1 MIRIFII
8 LLIPLLLIGCIGC
21 QANNDPINYFS
32 QNHMY
37 KMEDGT
43 ILPTF
48 DDGPNE
54 NTSFILDKLK
64 EYNIK
69 AAFFVIGQNA
79 EKYPDILQR
88 IVDEG
93 HYLGNH
99 TYNHTRVNASSL
111 IDLQNEILKT
121 QNIIKKY
128 TTLKWFRPPC
138 GEISSEIDKWLYDNE
153 FKVVRWTIGGSIN
166 MDLKPGDII
175 LMHDKDNMNELDL
188 KLNKIKSITN

>member
-8 LLIPLLLIGCIGC
+8 ILIPLLLIGC
-21 QANNDPINYFS
+21 QSNNDPINYFS

-54 NTSFILDKLK
+54 NTSYILDKLK

-69 AAFFVIGQNA
+69 AAFFVIGRNA
-79 EKYPDILQR
+79 EKYPEILQR
-88 IVDEG
+88 IVNEG

-99 TYNHTRVNASSL
+99 TYNHTRIKSSSL
-111 IDLQNEILKT
+111 FNLENEIIQT
-121 QNIIKKY
+121 QNIISKY
-128 TTLKWFRPPC
+128 TILKWFRPPC
-138 GEISSEIDKWLYDNE
+138 GEISMEMDKWLYDNGYT
-153 FKVVRWTIGGSIN
+153 VVRWTVGGSTS
-166 MDLKPGDII
+166 MDLKLGDII
-175 LMHDKDNMNELDL
+175 LMHDHDNMSELDL
-188 KLNKIKSITN
+188 KLNQIKNAMN